1 MRALFLG
8 IDMRLR
14 LSLCSICVL
23 ASTCLAMTFIY
34 AQFIV
39 NPAVFDDLGIF
50 GNLGIFDLAQS
61 STFLSTR
68 SLPYFLIGFFHVLS
82 DGNLIWNR
90 WFNIALFALSVVALY
105 FFLLRSMARAPD
117 SQTIELRWAIL
128 CTCLWFA
135 LNPVAVYAVAYLI
148 QRTILMAALFSIV
161 AATLYLRAQQQDR
174 NPDILSAALFT
185 SLAMICKEHAVL
197 LPVAILA
204 LTPLAHAWN
213 RIVTIRA
220 ASFLLILVPICY
232 WTISHRSNLVGTNYE
247 IYAGE
252 VLSQMTPPSI
262 FDFAGGTWVMSI
274 ATQLGL
280 FLRYAF
286 LWFVPNPSFLSAD
299 IRIDFPAYWQGIW
312 GFLGVATVLAAGLL
326 SLRIT
331 IKKEVSPMLR
341 IGAAAFLYAAI
352 LYGVEFSVVRVQ
364 EPFVLY
370 RSFLWAPAYALVLC
384 GLLLACSSWLRARNH
399 KVWLTFCIAVPL
411 ACLAMIP
418 WTQDRLQSFSSE
430 EAIWQDALQK
440 LPSPTVAGADRIYY
454 NLAGEAY
461 KAKRFEEALKF
472 SELVIKQNPQSFQGY
487 LAKGTSLLALSD
499 AVGASQAFD
508 EASVRPS
515 PPEFAGYIQY
525 KRCIVLEVRGNT
537 AAIPDCLRL
546 SAKMGYGQAD
556 FRLKMMGLQ

>member
-1 MRALFLG
+1 MQLLG
-8 IDMRLR
+8 R
-14 LSLCSICVL
+14 
-23 ASTCLAMTFIY
+23 IY
-34 AQFIV
+34 AVGGLLIV
-39 NPAVFDDLGIF
+39 TLLIICTYSRFTGNPAVFDDHNIITNLAAYDYALTPF
-50 GNLGIFDLAQS
+50 GATTR
-61 STFLSTR
+61 TF
-68 SLPYFLIGFFHVLS
+68 PYFSIGFIQVIAQGDS
-82 DGNLIWNR
+82 SWNR
-90 WFNIALFALSVVALY
+90 WFNIALFGLSVVALY
-105 FFLLRSMARAPD
+105 FFLLRSMARAPY

-161 AATLYLRAQQQDR
+161 AATLYLRAQQHDR

-204 LTPLAHAWN
+204 LTPLARDWS
-213 RIVTIRA
+213 RIVAIRA
-220 ASFLLILVPICY
+220 ASFLLFLLPICY

-299 IRIDFPAYWQGIW
+299 LRIDFPAYWQGIW
-312 GFLGVATVLAAGLL
+312 GFLGVAAVLAAGLL

-331 IKKEVSPMLR
+331 FKKEVSPMLR

-352 LYGVEFSVVRVQ
+352 LYGVELSVVRVQ

-370 RSFLWAPAYALVLC
+370 RSFLWAPAYALLLC
-384 GLLLACSSWLRARNH
+384 GLLLACSRWLRARNH
-399 KVWLTFCIAVPL
+399 KAWLAFCIAVPL

-499 AVGASQAFD
+499 AAGASQAFD
-508 EASVRPS
+508 EASARPS

-525 KRCIVLEVRGNT
+525 KRCIVLEVRGDT